1 MISGKNISN
10 ITESKRFEKC
20 CYIVIVLASLMRIVF
35 SSGYVYEYIVN
46 AGMDDQW
53 MVISAYNILG
63 GQWLG
68 AYGSTTLI
76 KSVTYPLML
85 AFFRALSIP
94 YGIGLG
100 LFMVLVTFVFVR
112 AIRPVAKSVLLR
124 SIIYISVLYSP
135 FGFLTITSARIY
147 RTSVSHWITLLVIAS
162 YIGLFF
168 RRDWEIKKL
177 WKWIVCEIVA
187 LMMFWELR
195 EDHIWILAFV
205 IPAFLIILIYRIW
218 HNKKETLK
226 NTVIMLIPFI
236 MTFVMEI
243 GIATINYN
251 KYGLFTVNDRTGTYC
266 GKVMSLLYKIDDG
279 EVHDQS
285 IWVSEGAFKKAMEVS
300 PTLNKYSEMLD
311 MELNNWRIT
320 TQYGIEV
327 QGDHAEWALR
337 QTLRNAGLYIDAVST
352 NEEYKKIY
360 NELKAGFESGK
371 LREKKGISLSS
382 QMRPFN
388 KDDVDLAFK
397 LTWKVLVKYSNYNS
411 SGVYVPYSTAGMYQ
425 DEKSLF
431 ENILLVNISEI
442 NPDTDRDELSLGER
456 ATQKYGETVIKILN
470 AIHKIYKH
478 LAAFLNYM
486 CLGIM
491 IFMIISMIYELKN
504 KIFYSFYA
512 FVLTGGI
519 LLVTFAFTFML
530 SLWGLA
536 LTTDA
541 SNGMYWFYGSSG
553 PMLFQV
559 WRILCVCYV
568 INRIG
573 MIIKKKNLAYEK
585 TVAKVKNV

>member
-1 MISGKNISN
+1 MISGKKIMNIVDS
-10 ITESKRFEKC
+10 ERLKKF
-20 CYIVIVLASLMRIVF
+20 CYIVLAFATFFRIVL

-76 KSVTYPLML
+76 KSVTYPFML
-85 AFFRALSIP
+85 AFFRALGIP

-100 LFMVLVTFVFVR
+100 VFVALVTYVFVK
-112 AIRPVAKSVLLR
+112 AIKPVAKNLLIRSV
-124 SIIYISVLYSP
+124 IYISVLYSP

-147 RTSVSHWITLLVIAS
+147 RTSVSHWMTLLVIAS
-162 YIGLFF
+162 YIGLYF

-177 WKWIVCEIVA
+177 WKWIVCEAVA

-218 HNKKETLK
+218 HNKKDFLK
-226 NTVIMLIPFI
+226 NTVVMLVPFV
-236 MTFVMEI
+236 MTVVMEI

-251 KYGLFTVNDRTGTYC
+251 KYGVFTGNDRTGTYC

-285 IWVSEGAFKKAMEVS
+285 VWVSQGAFKKAMEVS

-311 MELNNWRIT
+311 EEFNNWRIP

-337 QTLRNAGLYIDAVST
+337 GALDNAGLYKDAVST

-360 NELKAGFESGK
+360 NDLKTGFESGMLK
-371 LREKKGISLSS
+371 EKKGISLSS

-388 KDDVDLAFK
+388 MNDIDVAFS
-397 LTWKVLVKYSNYNS
+397 LTRKVMFKYANYDS
-411 SGVYVPYSTAGMYQ
+411 GTGVYVAYTTAGMDP
-425 DEKSLF
+425 DEKSMF
-431 ENILLVNISEI
+431 ENILLMNITEQH
-442 NPDTDRDELSLGER
+442 PDADRDQISLGER
-456 ATQKYGETVIKILN
+456 ATQRYGVLVMKIFN
-470 AIHKIYKH
+470 AMHKVYKR
-478 LAAFLNYM
+478 LAVFLNYI

-491 IFMIISMIYELKN
+491 IFMVASMICELKN
-504 KIFYSFYA
+504 KSFYSFYA
-512 FVLTGGI
+512 FIITAGL
-519 LLVTFAFTFML
+519 LLVIFAFTFMI

-536 LTTDA
+536 LTTDP
-541 SNGMYWFYGSSG
+541 SNAMYWFYGSSG
-553 PMLFQV
+553 PMMFQV
-559 WRILCVCYV
+559 WRILCLCYV

-573 MIIKKKNLAYEK
+573 MILEK
-585 TVAKVKNV
+585 RTLLKR

>member
-1 MISGKNISN
+1 MISGKKIMNIVDS
-10 ITESKRFEKC
+10 ERLKKF
-20 CYIVIVLASLMRIVF
+20 CYIVLAFATFFRIVL

-76 KSVTYPLML
+76 KSVTYPFML
-85 AFFRALSIP
+85 AFFRALGIP

-100 LFMVLVTFVFVR
+100 VFVALVTYVFVK
-112 AIRPVAKSVLLR
+112 AIKPVAKNLLIRSV
-124 SIIYISVLYSP
+124 IYISVLYSP

-147 RTSVSHWITLLVIAS
+147 RTSVSHWMTLLVIAS
-162 YIGLFF
+162 YIGLYF

-177 WKWIVCEIVA
+177 WKWIVCEAVA

-218 HNKKETLK
+218 HNKKDFLK
-226 NTVIMLIPFI
+226 NTVVMLVPFV
-236 MTFVMEI
+236 MTVVMEI

-251 KYGLFTVNDRTGTYC
+251 KYGVFTGNDRTGTYC

-285 IWVSEGAFKKAMEVS
+285 VWVSQGAFKKAMEVS

-311 MELNNWRIT
+311 EEFNNWRIP

-337 QTLRNAGLYIDAVST
+337 GALDNAGLYKDAVST

-360 NELKAGFESGK
+360 NDLKTGFESGMLK
-371 LREKKGISLSS
+371 EKKGISLSS

-388 KDDVDLAFK
+388 MNDIDVAFS
-397 LTWKVLVKYSNYNS
+397 LTRKVMFKYANYDS
-411 SGVYVPYSTAGMYQ
+411 GTGVYVAYTTAGMDP
-425 DEKSLF
+425 DEKSMF
-431 ENILLVNISEI
+431 ENILLMNITEQH
-442 NPDTDRDELSLGER
+442 PDADRDQISLGER
-456 ATQKYGETVIKILN
+456 ATQRYGVLVMKIFN
-470 AIHKIYKH
+470 AMHKVYKR
-478 LAAFLNYM
+478 LAVFLNYI

-491 IFMIISMIYELKN
+491 IFMVASMICELKN
-504 KIFYSFYA
+504 KSFYSFYA
-512 FVLTGGI
+512 FIITAGL
-519 LLVTFAFTFML
+519 LLVIFAFTFMI

-541 SNGMYWFYGSSG
+541 SNVMYWFYGSSG
-553 PMLFQV
+553 PMMFQV
-559 WRILCVCYV
+559 WRILCLCYV

-573 MIIKKKNLAYEK
+573 MILEK
-585 TVAKVKNV
+585 RTLLKR

>member
-1 MISGKNISN
+1 MNIVDS
-10 ITESKRFEKC
+10 ERLKKC
-20 CYIVIVLASLMRIVF
+20 CYIVLAFATFFRIVL

-76 KSVTYPLML
+76 KSVTYPFML
-85 AFFRALSIP
+85 AFFRALGIP

-100 LFMVLVTFVFVR
+100 VFVALVTYVFVK
-112 AIRPVAKSVLLR
+112 AIKPVAKNLLLR
-124 SIIYISVLYSP
+124 SVIYISVLYSP

-147 RTSVSHWITLLVIAS
+147 RTSVSHWMTLLVIAS
-162 YIGLFF
+162 YIGLYF

-177 WKWIVCEIVA
+177 WKWIVCEAVA

-218 HNKKETLK
+218 HNKKDFLK
-226 NTVIMLIPFI
+226 NTVVMLVPFV
-236 MTFVMEI
+236 MTVVMEI

-251 KYGLFTVNDRTGTYC
+251 KYGVFTGNDRTGTYC

-285 IWVSEGAFKKAMEVS
+285 VWVSEGAFKKAMEVS

-311 MELNNWRIT
+311 EEFNNWRIP

-337 QTLRNAGLYIDAVST
+337 GALDNAGLYKDAVST

-360 NELKAGFESGK
+360 NDLKTGFESGMLK
-371 LREKKGISLSS
+371 EKKGISLSS

-388 KDDVDLAFK
+388 MNDIDVAFS
-397 LTWKVLVKYSNYNS
+397 LTRKVMFKYANYDS
-411 SGVYVPYSTAGMYQ
+411 RTGVYVAYTTAGMDP
-425 DEKSLF
+425 DEKSMF
-431 ENILLVNISEI
+431 ENILLMNITEQH
-442 NPDTDRDELSLGER
+442 PDADRDQISLGER
-456 ATQKYGETVIKILN
+456 ATQRYGVLVMKIFN
-470 AIHKIYKH
+470 AMHKVYKR
-478 LAAFLNYM
+478 LAVFLNYI

-491 IFMIISMIYELKN
+491 IFMVASMICELKN
-504 KIFYSFYA
+504 KS
-512 FVLTGGI
+512 
-519 LLVTFAFTFML
+519 
-530 SLWGLA
+530 
-536 LTTDA
+536 
-541 SNGMYWFYGSSG
+541 
-553 PMLFQV
+553 
-559 WRILCVCYV
+559 
-568 INRIG
+568 
-573 MIIKKKNLAYEK
+573 
-585 TVAKVKNV
+585 

>member
-68 AYGSTTLI
+68 SYGSTTLI

-162 YIGLFF
+162 YIGLYF

-177 WKWIVCEIVA
+177 WKWIVCEAVA

-218 HNKKETLK
+218 HNKKDFLK
-226 NTVIMLIPFI
+226 NTVIMLVPFV
-236 MTFVMEI
+236 MTVVMEI

-251 KYGLFTVNDRTGTYC
+251 KYGVFTGNDRTGTYC

-285 IWVSEGAFKKAMEVS
+285 VWVSEGAFKKAMEVS

-311 MELNNWRIT
+311 EEFNNWRIP

-337 QTLRNAGLYIDAVST
+337 GALDNAGLYKDAVST

-360 NELKAGFESGK
+360 NDLKTGFESGMLK
-371 LREKKGISLSS
+371 EKKGISLSS

-388 KDDVDLAFK
+388 MNDIDVAFS
-397 LTWKVLVKYSNYNS
+397 LTRKVMFKYANYDS
-411 SGVYVPYSTAGMYQ
+411 GTGVYVAYTTAGMDP
-425 DEKSLF
+425 DEKSMF
-431 ENILLVNISEI
+431 ENILLMNITEQH
-442 NPDTDRDELSLGER
+442 PDADRDQISLGER
-456 ATQKYGETVIKILN
+456 ATQRYGVLVMKIFN
-470 AIHKIYKH
+470 AMHKVYKR
-478 LAAFLNYM
+478 LAVFLNYI

-491 IFMIISMIYELKN
+491 IFMVASMICELKN
-504 KIFYSFYA
+504 KSFYSFYA
-512 FVLTGGI
+512 FIITAGL
-519 LLVTFAFTFML
+519 LLVIFAFTFMI

-553 PMLFQV
+553 PMMFQV
-559 WRILCVCYV
+559 WRILCLCYV

-573 MIIKKKNLAYEK
+573 MILEK
-585 TVAKVKNV
+585 EHF